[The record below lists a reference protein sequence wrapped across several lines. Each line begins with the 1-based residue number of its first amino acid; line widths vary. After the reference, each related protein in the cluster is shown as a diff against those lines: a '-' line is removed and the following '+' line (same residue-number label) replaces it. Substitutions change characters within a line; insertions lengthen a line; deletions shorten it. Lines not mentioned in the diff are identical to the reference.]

1 VLNPADFELKGA
13 RQMSDDQQNETG
25 CGSGGCG
32 KSQAGGA
39 SQKKDEQ
46 ISASLSRIQHK
57 VLVMSGKGGVGKS
70 SVSAGLAIQLAN
82 SGYRVGLLDVDI
94 HGPSLAGIMGV
105 KGLLQVSPESK
116 LTPHAVDDRLS
127 VVSMQ
132 SLMKDHDQA
141 VIWRG
146 PAKTGVIR
154 QFLGD
159 VAWGDLDFL
168 IIDAPPGTGDEPLSV
183 AQTIPEAKALIVTTP
198 QDVALSDVRKS
209 ISFCRVIGM
218 TMLGLVEN
226 MGPFPCP
233 CCGKSVALFKSGGG
247 EATAVRMEVPF
258 LGTLPFDPQVVKA
271 CDSGQPRG
279 LWESNAA
286 FSDAMAGI
294 VQKIIGSLS
303 A

>member
-1 VLNPADFELKGA
+1 
-13 RQMSDDQQNETG
+13 MSKDNQNGTG
-25 CGSGGCG
+25 CGSSGCG
-32 KSQAGGA
+32 QGQVKEA
-39 SQKKDEQ
+39 SNDKDGQ

-57 VLVMSGKGGVGKS
+57 ILVMSGKGGVGKS

-94 HGPSLAGIMGV
+94 HGPSLARIMGV
-105 KGLLQVSPESK
+105 KGLLQVSAERK
-116 LTPHAVDDRLS
+116 VTPHVVDERLK

-132 SLMKDHDQA
+132 LLMKDHDQA

-146 PAKTGVIR
+146 PAKAGVIR
-154 QFLGD
+154 QFLSD

-168 IIDAPPGTGDEPLSV
+168 IIDAPPGTGDEPLGV
-183 AQTIPEAKALIVTTP
+183 AQTIPEAKAVIVTTP
-198 QDVALSDVRKS
+198 QDVALLDVRKS
-209 ISFCRVIGM
+209 INFCRVIGM

-233 CCGKSVALFKSGGG
+233 CCGKPLALFKSGGG
-247 EATAVRMEVPF
+247 QATASQMEVPF

-271 CDSGQPRG
+271 CDNGQAKA

-286 FSDAMAGI
+286 FTDAMAGI
-294 VQKIIGSLS
+294 VQKIVGSLS
-303 A
+303 P

>member
-1 VLNPADFELKGA
+1 MNEDN
-13 RQMSDDQQNETG
+13 QNRTG
-25 CGSGGCG
+25 C
-32 KSQAGGA
+32 SQGQEAPND
-39 SQKKDEQ
+39 KDGQ

-57 VLVMSGKGGVGKS
+57 ILVMSGKGGVGKS

-105 KGLLQVSPESK
+105 KGLLQVSAERK
-116 LTPHAVDDRLS
+116 ITPHAVDERLK

-132 SLMKDHDQA
+132 LLMKDLDQA

-154 QFLGD
+154 QFLSD

-168 IIDAPPGTGDEPLSV
+168 IIDAPPGTGDEPLGV
-183 AQTIPEAKALIVTTP
+183 AQTIPEAKAVIVTTP

-218 TMLGLVEN
+218 PMLGLVEN
-226 MGPFPCP
+226 MGPFQCP
-233 CCGKSVALFKSGGG
+233 CCGKTLALFKSGGG
-247 EATAVRMEVPF
+247 QATASQMEVPF

-271 CDSGQPRG
+271 CDNGQPKV
-279 LWESNAA
+279 LWESNTA
-286 FSDAMAGI
+286 FIDGMAEI
-294 VQKIIGSLS
+294 VRKIVGSLS
-303 A
+303 L